1 MNSWLWLCFLNDR
14 FVYCLLLFR
23 FVGWVLSIKNLV
35 HLLLLYLLNH
45 RLEDLDIFLKHYVSF
60 VLLVMRVNRI
70 IVILLINYVT
80 LQLNHLSEFLKV
92 SWVLV
97 VMRR

>member
-1 MNSWLWLCFLNDR
+1 M
-14 FVYCLLLFR
+14 
-23 FVGWVLSIKNLV
+23 GWVLSIKSLV

-45 RLEDLDIFLKHYVSF
+45 RLEDLNIFLKHNVSF

-70 IVILLINYVT
+70 VVILLMSYVT
-80 LQLNHLSEFLKV
+80 LQLNNLSEFLKV

-97 VMRR
+97 VLRR

>member
-1 MNSWLWLCFLNDR
+1 M
-14 FVYCLLLFR
+14 
-23 FVGWVLSIKNLV
+23 GWVLSIKSLV

-45 RLEDLDIFLKHYVSF
+45 RLEDLDIFLKHNVSF

-70 IVILLINYVT
+70 VVILLISYVT
-80 LQLNHLSEFLKV
+80 LQLNNLSEFLKV

-97 VMRR
+97 VLRR